1 MIKVKNLTFGHK
13 VPLTSPLS
21 FELGPGEVILI
32 SGKNGSGKT
41 TLAKTIN
48 GDIALLSGSIERAFK
63 TSYLPQY
70 YTSSLNLALTI
81 GELAS
86 LYRVS
91 DKVSSFLLADIPMNL
106 HWSELSGGM
115 RQRMML
121 ALSLASGSQVLILD
135 EPANHLDQKGIEDL
149 CLLLTILLKE
159 DLIKALIVV
168 SHITLFEKAPADL
181 PIKRVSL

>member
-13 VPLTSPLS
+13 GALTSPLS

-32 SGKNGSGKT
+32 NGKNGSGKT

-48 GDIALLSGSIERAFK
+48 GDIALLSGSIERTLK

-70 YTSSLNLALTI
+70 YTPSLNLALTI

-86 LYRVS
+86 LYGVS
-91 DKVSSFLLADIPMNL
+91 DKVNSFLLSDIPASL

-115 RQRMML
+115 KQRMML
-121 ALSLASGSQVLILD
+121 ALSLARGAEVLILD

-149 CLLLTILLKE
+149 CFLLTVLLKE
-159 DLIKALIVV
+159 DLIKALIVI
-168 SHITLFEKAPADL
+168 SHIPLFENAPADL